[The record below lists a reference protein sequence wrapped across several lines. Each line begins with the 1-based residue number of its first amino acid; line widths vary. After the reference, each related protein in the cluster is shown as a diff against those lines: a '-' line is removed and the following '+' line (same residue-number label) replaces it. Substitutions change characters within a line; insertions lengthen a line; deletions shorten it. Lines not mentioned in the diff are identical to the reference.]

1 MAARAKNNVLEL
13 PTPEWLL
20 PFFQY
25 GRYKGA
31 CGGRSSGKSHGFAEM
46 LVEEHLMDANTS
58 SVCVRE
64 IQKSIQ
70 QSVKRLLEHKI
81 EAMNAGLYFTVQDA
95 IIKNNYG
102 RGIIIFQGLQNHT
115 ADSIKSLEGF
125 DRVWVEEAQSV
136 SQWSMDILRPTFRK
150 PGSEMWFTWNPRF
163 EDDAVEKLFRPKNG
177 EPPKDTIL
185 QVVNYLDNP
194 FCPREAI
201 EEAEYCA
208 RHDPD
213 RYSHIWMGDYLTN
226 SDARVFNNFEVREF
240 ELPEGSAFRAGVD
253 WGFACINGTARVE
266 TDKGGV
272 PMRDIKEGD
281 MVLTRA
287 GYRKVLKKT
296 CVGMRDVVELD
307 CGYSKIVCTP
317 DHKIFTSCG
326 WKRADELS
334 SEDEICVTQLSL
346 MEKLMFAILMAVV
359 LITTITSGRIRT
371 GIITKSC
378 TERCGERITEK
389 SLRGITFTIL
399 TATHLTTA
407 LKTLLAYPIA
417 STRRFINALKKSL
430 PSALRS
436 FVLSM
441 GIPKRIGAKDAKS
454 QCEQHK
460 SDAGTAPNAEKST
473 PSQTFTRNT
482 ARRSAG
488 KRQTQG
494 RAHLLSFAKRA
505 ARILLLRRITR
516 GQHVLARARIKCLA
530 KSAAQDVFDLTIEGQ
545 HEFFANGL
553 LVHNCDPTAAVRC
566 CLDGRTLYIDH
577 EAYKVNCEIMDTP
590 DLLLANIPDIT
601 RYPAVAD
608 SARPETISYVRAH
621 GIPRIEAAKKGKD
634 SVEEGV
640 EWLRSLRIVIHPR
653 CKNTIYEFSRYMYKV
668 DERTNDVL
676 PQLVDKDNHCIA
688 EGEKVLT
695 LRGNIPIENVRSGD
709 LVLTRKGFKRVLFAG
724 ITDRNRLTMA
734 VYTTNGK
741 LRCTPDHKVFTA
753 NRGFVRAD
761 NLRRDDELVIV
772 PHIYVLFLSL
782 LGMAARLGGF
792 VQKAIVS
799 LAGIIESR
807 AFVSGRVRTLAVNAS
822 PVTRVYDLTV
832 DGQHEFFASRILV
845 SNCIDAAR
853 YACEAWRK
861 PAPLK
866 IKRDAIKA
874 AWNKRRR

>member
-1 MAARAKNNVLEL
+1 MN
-13 PTPEWLL
+13 
-20 PFFQY
+20 
-25 GRYKGA
+25 
-31 CGGRSSGKSHGFAEM
+31 
-46 LVEEHLMDANTS
+46 ANTS

-81 EAMNAGLYFTVQDA
+81 EAMNAGAYFTVQDA

-213 RYSHIWMGDYLTN
+213 RYAHIWMGDYLTN

-240 ELPEGSAFRAGVD
+240 ELPEGSAFRCGVD
-253 WGFACINGTARVE
+253 WGFA
-266 TDKGGV
+266 TD
-272 PMRDIKEGD
+272 
-281 MVLTRA
+281 A
-287 GYRKVLKKT
+287 
-296 CVGMRDVVELD
+296 
-307 CGYSKIVCTP
+307 
-317 DHKIFTSCG
+317 
-326 WKRADELS
+326 
-334 SEDEICVTQLSL
+334 
-346 MEKLMFAILMAVV
+346 
-359 LITTITSGRIRT
+359 
-371 GIITKSC
+371 
-378 TERCGERITEK
+378 
-389 SLRGITFTIL
+389 
-399 TATHLTTA
+399 
-407 LKTLLAYPIA
+407 
-417 STRRFINALKKSL
+417 
-430 PSALRS
+430 
-436 FVLSM
+436 
-441 GIPKRIGAKDAKS
+441 
-454 QCEQHK
+454 
-460 SDAGTAPNAEKST
+460 
-473 PSQTFTRNT
+473 
-482 ARRSAG
+482 
-488 KRQTQG
+488 
-494 RAHLLSFAKRA
+494 
-505 ARILLLRRITR
+505 
-516 GQHVLARARIKCLA
+516 
-530 KSAAQDVFDLTIEGQ
+530 
-545 HEFFANGL
+545 
-553 LVHNCDPTAAVRC
+553 TAAVRC
-566 CLDGRTLYIDH
+566 CLDGRTLYIDY

-590 DLLLANIPDIT
+590 DLLLSSIPDIA

-608 SARPETISYVRAH
+608 SARPETISHVKSH

-653 CKNTIYEFSRYMYKV
+653 CKNTIYEFSRYMYKI

-695 LRGNIPIENVRSGD
+695 LRGNIPIEDVRSGD
-709 LVLTRKGFKRVLFAG
+709 LVLTRKGFRRVAFSG
-724 ITDRNRLTMA
+724 ITGRDRMTMIIRA
-734 VYTTNGK
+734 AGVEM
-741 LRCTPDHKVFTA
+741 RCTPDHKIFTA
-753 NRGFVRAD
+753 NMGFVRAD
-761 NLRRDDELVIV
+761 NLRRDDELLIV
-772 PHIYVLFLSL
+772 AKWFVPLMTL
-782 LGMAARLGGF
+782 LGMAAMLGDGI
-792 VQKAIVS
+792 QRAIVR
-799 LAGIIESR
+799 LAGII
-807 AFVSGRVRTLAVNAS
+807 SGAAIRNCRVQSIAVDAN
-822 PVTRVYDLTV
+822 PVARVYDLTI
-832 DGQHEFFASRILV
+832 DEHHEFFASRILV
-845 SNCIDAAR
+845 SNCVDAAR

-866 IKRDAIKA
+866 IKREAIKA

>member
-1 MAARAKNNVLEL
+1 M
-13 PTPEWLL
+13 

-46 LVEEHLMDANTS
+46 LVEEHLINANTS

-81 EAMNAGLYFTVQDA
+81 EAMNAGAYFTVQDA

-177 EPPKDTIL
+177 EPPNDTIL

-213 RYSHIWMGDYLTN
+213 RYAHIWMGDYLTN

-240 ELPEGSAFRAGVD
+240 ELPDGSAFRTGID
-253 WGFACINGTARVE
+253 WGFAI
-266 TDKGGV
+266 
-272 PMRDIKEGD
+272 
-281 MVLTRA
+281 
-287 GYRKVLKKT
+287 
-296 CVGMRDVVELD
+296 
-307 CGYSKIVCTP
+307 
-317 DHKIFTSCG
+317 
-326 WKRADELS
+326 
-334 SEDEICVTQLSL
+334 
-346 MEKLMFAILMAVV
+346 
-359 LITTITSGRIRT
+359 
-371 GIITKSC
+371 
-378 TERCGERITEK
+378 
-389 SLRGITFTIL
+389 
-399 TATHLTTA
+399 
-407 LKTLLAYPIA
+407 
-417 STRRFINALKKSL
+417 
-430 PSALRS
+430 
-436 FVLSM
+436 
-441 GIPKRIGAKDAKS
+441 
-454 QCEQHK
+454 
-460 SDAGTAPNAEKST
+460 
-473 PSQTFTRNT
+473 
-482 ARRSAG
+482 
-488 KRQTQG
+488 
-494 RAHLLSFAKRA
+494 
-505 ARILLLRRITR
+505 
-516 GQHVLARARIKCLA
+516 
-530 KSAAQDVFDLTIEGQ
+530 
-545 HEFFANGL
+545 
-553 LVHNCDPTAAVRC
+553 DPTAAVRC

-577 EAYKVNCEIMDTP
+577 EAYKHQCEIIDTP
-590 DLLLANIPDIT
+590 DLLLSSIPEIA

-608 SARPETISYVRAH
+608 SARPETISYVKSH

-695 LRGNIPIENVRSGD
+695 HRGNIPIEDVRVGD
-709 LVLTRKGFKRVLFAG
+709 LVLTRKGFKRVLFSG
-724 ITDRNRLTMA
+724 ITDRNRETVL
-734 VYTTNGK
+734 VKTTNGK
-741 LRCTPDHKVFTA
+741 LRCTPDHRIYTT

-761 NLRRDDELVIV
+761 ALRYNDEVFIV
-772 PHIYVLFLSL
+772 PKRYALCLNLLS
-782 LGMAARLGGF
+782 MAARFGEGI
-792 VQKAIVS
+792 QKARVR
-799 LAGIIESR
+799 LAGIISGAAKSACIVRCGLTIMEKFRKASRFITKTATRATMTLRTWNVSHQESIQKGTGHKNEASSSGSGWIKSGLLPLSGTEAKQR
-807 AFVSGRVRTLAVNAS
+807 RIFTNALARLREKTSRLMTRLVSIAGRFLRPENLATLTNSVQTLANLLRAEKAAWMTLCALAHAEESS
-822 PVTRVYDLTV
+822 PVTSTASSVFVPGRVQTITPDGTAKRVYDLTI
-832 DGQHEFFASRILV
+832 DEQHEFFASLV
-845 SNCIDAAR
+845 LVLNCVDAAR

-861 PAPLK
+861 PAPMK
-866 IKRDAIKA
+866 IKREAIKA

>member
-1 MAARAKNNVLEL
+1 M
-13 PTPEWLL
+13 L

-46 LVEEHLMDANTS
+46 LVEEHLMNANTS

-81 EAMNAGLYFTVQDA
+81 EAMNAGAYFTVQDA

-115 ADSIKSLEGF
+115 ADSIKSMEGF

-213 RYSHIWMGDYLTN
+213 RYAHIWMGDYLTN
-226 SDARVFNNFEVREF
+226 SDARVFNNYEVREF
-240 ELPEGSAFRAGVD
+240 ELPEGSAFRTGID
-253 WGFACINGTARVE
+253 WGFAI
-266 TDKGGV
+266 
-272 PMRDIKEGD
+272 
-281 MVLTRA
+281 
-287 GYRKVLKKT
+287 
-296 CVGMRDVVELD
+296 
-307 CGYSKIVCTP
+307 
-317 DHKIFTSCG
+317 
-326 WKRADELS
+326 
-334 SEDEICVTQLSL
+334 
-346 MEKLMFAILMAVV
+346 
-359 LITTITSGRIRT
+359 
-371 GIITKSC
+371 
-378 TERCGERITEK
+378 
-389 SLRGITFTIL
+389 
-399 TATHLTTA
+399 
-407 LKTLLAYPIA
+407 
-417 STRRFINALKKSL
+417 
-430 PSALRS
+430 
-436 FVLSM
+436 
-441 GIPKRIGAKDAKS
+441 
-454 QCEQHK
+454 
-460 SDAGTAPNAEKST
+460 
-473 PSQTFTRNT
+473 
-482 ARRSAG
+482 
-488 KRQTQG
+488 
-494 RAHLLSFAKRA
+494 
-505 ARILLLRRITR
+505 
-516 GQHVLARARIKCLA
+516 
-530 KSAAQDVFDLTIEGQ
+530 
-545 HEFFANGL
+545 
-553 LVHNCDPTAAVRC
+553 DPTAAVRC

-577 EAYKVNCEIMDTP
+577 EAYKHQCEIIDTP
-590 DLLLANIPDIT
+590 DLLLSCIPDIA

-608 SARPETISYVRAH
+608 SARPETISYVKSH

-695 LRGNIPIENVRSGD
+695 HRGNIPIEDVRFGD
-709 LVLTRKGFKRVLFAG
+709 FVLTRKGFRRVLFSG
-724 ITDRNRLTMA
+724 ITDRNRDIVL
-734 VYTTNGK
+734 VRTTNGK
-741 LRCTPDHKVFTA
+741 LRCTPDHRIYTT

-761 NLRRDDELVIV
+761 ALRYNDEVFIIPKRYALCLNL
-772 PHIYVLFLSL
+772 LS
-782 LGMAARLGGF
+782 MAARFGEGI
-792 VQKAIVS
+792 QKARVR
-799 LAGIIESR
+799 LAGIISGAAKSACIVRCGLTIMEKFRKASRFITKTATRATTTLRTWNVSHQESIQKGTGHQNEASSSGGGWKKSALSLLNGTKAKMGRICTSDLVHLRTKNSYLLTRLASTVGRFLRPENLATLTNSVQTLANLLR
-807 AFVSGRVRTLAVNAS
+807 AEKAALITLYAFAHAEENLHAISTASSVFVPGRVQTITPDGTAK
-822 PVTRVYDLTV
+822 RVYDLTI
-832 DGQHEFFASRILV
+832 DGQHEFFAALV
-845 SNCIDAAR
+845 LVLNCVDAAR

-861 PAPLK
+861 PAPMK

>member
-1 MAARAKNNVLEL
+1 MAARAKSNVLEL
-13 PTPEWLL
+13 PTPEWML

-46 LVEEHLMDANTS
+46 LVEEHLINANTS

-81 EAMNAGLYFTVQDA
+81 EAMNAGAYFTVQDA

-213 RYSHIWMGDYLTN
+213 RYAHIWMGDYLTN
-226 SDARVFNNFEVREF
+226 SDARVFNNYEVREF
-240 ELPEGSAFRAGVD
+240 ELPEGSAFRTGID

-266 TDKGGV
+266 TEKGGV

-296 CVGMRDVVELD
+296 CVGMRDVIELD

-346 MEKLMFAILMAVV
+346 MEKLMFAILMANI
-359 LITTITSGRIRT
+359 LIISIISGRIRT
-371 GIITKSC
+371 VIIKKYC
-378 TERCGERITEK
+378 TEKCGERITEK
-389 SLRGITFTIL
+389 SLLGITFTTL
-399 TATHLTTA
+399 TETRLTTA
-407 LKTLLAYPIA
+407 LTTLLAFPIA
-417 STRRFINALKKSL
+417 STRRFTSTLKKSL
-430 PSALRS
+430 PSALRR
-436 FVLSM
+436 FALFM
-441 GIPKRIGAKDAKS
+441 GIPQRTGTKS
-454 QCEQHK
+454 ARRQCKQHK
-460 SDAGTAPNAEKST
+460 SDAGDAQNAENRTS
-473 PSQTFTRNT
+473 SQTFTRNT
-482 ARRSAG
+482 ARRIAG
-488 KRQTQG
+488 KRQTRG
-494 RAHLLSFAKRA
+494 RAQLLSFAKRA
-505 ARILLLRRITR
+505 AKILLLRRITR
-516 GQHVLARARIKCLA
+516 GQHVLVRARIKCLA
-530 KSAAQDVFDLTIEGQ
+530 KSAKQDVFDLTIEGQ
-545 HEFFANGL
+545 HEFFVNGL

-566 CLDGRTLYIDH
+566 CLDGRTLYIDN
-577 EAYKVNCEIMDTP
+577 EAYKHNCEIIDTP
-590 DLLLANIPDIT
+590 DLLLSCIPDIA

-608 SARPETISYVRAH
+608 SARPETISYVKSH

-688 EGEKVLT
+688 EGERVLT

-709 LVLTRKGFKRVLFAG
+709 LVLTRKGFRRVLFAG
-724 ITDRNRLTMA
+724 ITDRNRLTMIVRA
-734 VYTTNGK
+734 AGVEM
-741 LRCTPDHKVFTA
+741 RCTPDHKVFTA

-761 NLRRDDELVIV
+761 DLRRDDELLIV
-772 PHIYVLFLSL
+772 RKGFVLLMNL
-782 LGMAARLGGF
+782 LGMAAMLGDG
-792 VQKAIVS
+792 VQRAIVR
-799 LAGIIESR
+799 LAGIISR
-807 AFVSGRVRTLAVNAS
+807 AAMRNCSVQSIAANAAGK
-822 PVTRVYDLTV
+822 RVYDLTV

-861 PAPLK
+861 PAPMK

-874 AWNKRRR
+874 AWNKRRW